1 MPLIGVIS
9 DTHDRVETARRG
21 VRLLR
26 ELGAEIIIHLGDY
39 VAPFTLKAILEEAG
53 GASFYGVFGNN
64 DGEKQGLLRVAG
76 EAGATLSEPPLTVE
90 VDGARLLL
98 LHGFGSPQQT
108 REITEALAASGKWSA
123 VLYGHTHEPHRVI
136 LENGVFL
143 LNPGDGG
150 GVLRRPTVAS
160 VRVERGRIVEAEV
173 HEV

>member
-1 MPLIGVIS
+1 MPLVGVIS

-26 ELGAEIIIHLGDY
+26 DLGADIIVHLGDY

-53 GASFYGVFGNN
+53 NARFYGVFGNN
-64 DGEKQGLLRVAG
+64 DGEKQGLLRAAG

-90 VDGARLLL
+90 IGGVRFLL

-108 REITEALAASGKWSA
+108 REIVEALAASGRWGA
-123 VLYGHTHEPHRVI
+123 VLYGHTHEPHKTV
-136 LENGVFL
+136 LGNGALL

-150 GVLRRPTVAS
+150 GVLRRPTVAT
-160 VRVERGRIVEAEV
+160 VKVEEGRILEAEV